1 MKKNINLYPILLL
14 FIFITTCLANTTF
27 AVDFGQGEIIS
38 RVNLRQAPGLY
49 GKVITGIQRGTV
61 VLVKDRQGDWFR
73 IIVSGE
79 TYGYEGWI
87 YAKYLRLLS
96 ETENRDDYMEIPTT
110 GAAPAI
116 PVPGAI
122 EESAD
127 LQKNAEPLVN
137 QGSASADEP
146 AGSDS
151 GIYTKP
157 FGNLVEE
164 SVNPAKKIKNKEE
177 IYHREKINETQS
189 EFLDNNKTSKAPE
202 KTISLI
208 KEKEM
213 GKKSLI
219 SNNDNSY
226 KENTGWLRQI
236 LKLASVILSCFAIF
250 LSYKALQFAK
260 ETREMVMQLKVG
272 GKK

>member
-14 FIFITTCLANTTF
+14 LVFITICLVNTTF
-27 AVDFGQGEIIS
+27 AVDLGQGEIIS
-38 RVNLRQAPGLY
+38 RVNLRQAPGLH
-49 GKVITGIQRGTV
+49 GKVITGIQRGTL

-87 YAKYLRLLS
+87 YAKYLRFIA
-96 ETENRDDYMEIPTT
+96 ETENRDDSMEVPTI

-116 PVPGAI
+116 PVPDAI
-122 EESAD
+122 EESAA
-127 LQKNAEPLVN
+127 LQNAEPLVN

-146 AGSDS
+146 VNSDS
-151 GIYTKP
+151 AIYTQP
-157 FGNLVEE
+157 SEELVKK
-164 SVNPAKKIKNKEE
+164 SVNSAKKIKNKKE
-177 IYHREKINETQS
+177 IYHREKINKTQS
-189 EFLDNNKTSKAPE
+189 EFSDNNKTSKAPA

-213 GKKSLI
+213 GKKHLI
-219 SNNDNSY
+219 SDSDNSY
-226 KENTGWLRQI
+226 KENTGWLRLI
-236 LKLASVILSCFAIF
+236 LKFASVILSCFAIL

-260 ETREMVMQLKVG
+260 ETREMVMQLKGG